1 MIYNKELKFR
11 PAAVPL
17 ITVDPYFSIWSMHD
31 NLNDGVTSHWTGRRN
46 PMTAGVVIDDKFY
59 VLMGELEPDSDR
71 RTWGYYPIIPQI
83 SLEVTPTR
91 TIYNF
96 KNDIVKIQLVF
107 TSPMLL
113 NNLKLMTRP
122 VSYIEYTI
130 EQIDDKQHNIS
141 FYFDISAECCIDDRE
156 AIVEFKRTDMS
167 LACGNA
173 EQKVLHKSGDSVCI
187 DWGYLHIA
195 DTTAK
200 VFHGK
205 ERRNVKNSFV
215 DVLDETKKIN
225 VFEDYPALGIL
236 KDELHGVI
244 TLAYDDIKSI
254 EYFGNKLEGYY
265 KNFYS
270 SFLQMLK
277 EAVSDYDEVLRLCMK
292 FDEKLMKE
300 TQTINNK
307 YEKITSLAYR
317 QIVAGHKLVSNTN
330 GDLLFFSKECH
341 SNGCIGTLDI
351 TYPSMPIFL
360 KYNPEF
366 VNAMLRPILEFAEK
380 DEWTYEFAPH
390 DVGQYPLANGQVYGY
405 EKTSEE
411 ERLAMQM
418 PVEECGNMLVCLYAV
433 IKYGGSRELADK
445 HNNLL
450 KKWVDYLVEYGFDP
464 GNQLCTDD
472 FANPMAH
479 NCNLSIKAIL
489 GIASY
494 GKIFSDDSYLNIA
507 TTLAK
512 KWHIK
517 AKGKYATRLAFDIE
531 DSWSL
536 KYNIVWD
543 KLLDIHF
550 FDEEIFKTEV
560 QLYKSKMNIYGVPL
574 DCREDYT
581 KMDWLFWTTVMADDK
596 EYTDMVIDSVY
607 CFINDTTDRVPMTD
621 WYYSSIPRMVSFQ
634 NRTVLGGIF
643 IDLI

>member
-1 MIYNKELKFR
+1 MTHDKEIKFR

-31 NLNDGVTSHWTGRRN
+31 KLNDGVTRHWTGRRN
-46 PMTAGVVIDDKFY
+46 PMTAGVVIDNKFY

-96 KNDIVKIQLVF
+96 KNDIVKVELIF

-113 NNLKLMTRP
+113 DNLKIMTRP
-122 VSYIEYTI
+122 VSYIEYTV
-130 EQIDDKQHNIS
+130 EQIDDKEHDIS
-141 FYFDISAECCIDDRE
+141 FYFDISAECCIDERE
-156 AIVEFKRTDMS
+156 AMVEFKRTDVS

-173 EQKVLHKSGDSVCI
+173 VQNVLHKSGDSVCI

-195 DTTAK
+195 DKSAQ
-200 VFHGK
+200 VFNGK
-205 ERRNVKNSFV
+205 ERRNIRNSFV
-215 DVLDETKKIN
+215 PLLDEAKKIN
-225 VFEDYPALGIL
+225 VFEDYPCIGIF
-236 KDELHGVI
+236 KDELQGII

-254 EYFGNKLEGYY
+254 EYFGNKIDGYY

-270 SFLQMLK
+270 DFDEMLK
-277 EAVSDYDEVLRLCMK
+277 EAIADYDKVFQLCIE
-292 FDEKLMKE
+292 FDEALMKE
-300 TQTINNK
+300 TEKINSK

-317 QIVAGHKLVSNTN
+317 QIIAAHKLVSKDN

-341 SNGCIGTLDI
+341 SNGCIGTLDV
-351 TYPSMPIFL
+351 TYPSIPIFL

-366 VNAMLRPILEFAEK
+366 VNAMLRPVLEFAEK

-405 EKTSEE
+405 EKSSEE
-411 ERLAMQM
+411 EILAMQM
-418 PVEECGNMLVCLYAV
+418 PVEECGNMLLCLYAV
-433 IKYGGSRELADK
+433 IKYGGSRELADQYK
-445 HNNLL
+445 ALL
-450 KKWVDYLVEYGFDP
+450 KKWADYLTEYGFDP

-472 FANPMAH
+472 FASHLAH

-494 GKIFSDDSYLNIA
+494 GKIFSDAEYLDIA
-507 TTLAK
+507 SDLAK
-512 KWHIK
+512 KWQAE
-517 AKGKYATRLAFDIE
+517 AKGKYASRLAFDME

-536 KYNIVWD
+536 KYNIIWD
-543 KLLDIHF
+543 KLLNIHIFDNDIF
-550 FDEEIFKTEV
+550 ETEV
-560 QLYKSKMNIYGVPL
+560 KLYKSKMNSYGVPL

-596 EYTDMVIDSVY
+596 EYTNMVIDAVFR
-607 CFINDTTDRVPMTD
+607 FINETPDRVPVTD
-621 WYYSSIPRMVSFQ
+621 WYYSSMPRMASFQ

-643 IDLI
+643 VNLI